1 MKFWTRFPLFRFLI
15 PFGAG
20 ILTNIY
26 SKPLIIN
33 CILISLVAISLSF
46 LFTKNNY
53 ATGKYAL
60 RWMAG
65 IPFYIAFWGIGCLLS
80 WLNDAGNYHSHFSDF
95 TENSMLAI
103 EASEPATET
112 KKGIRIF
119 AKVKAIKNC
128 EKWITVRGNL
138 VIYVRDTSH
147 QLKVKYHDNLL
158 ITAKYYAAPGP
169 SNPEAFD
176 FREYLRNKGIH
187 HQAFIDKKDMVILK
201 EVAKHNH
208 FSMAYDL
215 RDKLL
220 QKIGSYI
227 NKDESGVAA
236 ALLLGYEGWLDPEQ
250 ELSYSNAGVLHVL
263 CVSGMHVALIYNLLA
278 WLTGWMDKKRFTRH
292 LKYFL
297 LLNLIWF
304 YAMVTGFSPSV
315 IRAAAMIS
323 FVIFGKWVDR
333 NASVYNLLCGSC
345 FLLFIFD
352 PFLIRSTGFVLSFL
366 AVCGIIF
373 YHKLLLPL
381 WVPPNKIMFMIWE
394 LTSVSL
400 AAQLTTFPLSMF
412 LFHQFPNYFLIA
424 NLIIIPLS
432 TGVMYS
438 GLLILVTD
446 WVPFAG
452 FIFGWITTKGILLLN
467 LLVNLVASLP
477 GALTTDIYISGFETL
492 LIYLGMIVFTLW
504 LTKKSLL
511 WLQLSMIA
519 TILFLGS
526 KILASYETGTQL
538 IFTVY
543 QTPKRSLYTIMDG
556 HQSVILSDTSNIAR
570 GSQNPAQLHLLKK
583 ATSLQD
589 TLIIS
594 SDSQYALQLDSLN
607 RVVILSDLK
616 LLPKNSFSTD
626 SKLKTTVIL
635 RGKIKISG
643 NDLFTGL
650 NPSQVVLDNTVNKKD
665 SERLTKDLEE
675 LNIPCHSV
683 KKSGA
688 FSISLRN

>member
-15 PFGAG
+15 PFGTG
-20 ILTNIY
+20 ILTSIFC
-26 SKPLIIN
+26 KPLIIN
-33 CILISLVAISLSF
+33 WILISLVAISLSW
-46 LFTKNNY
+46 LFTKNKY

-60 RWMAG
+60 RWLAG
-65 IPFYIAFWGIGCLLS
+65 IPFYTAFLGIGCITG
-80 WLNDAGNYHSHFSDF
+80 WLTDAGNYHSHFSAF
-95 TENSMLAI
+95 TENSIIAI
-103 EASEPATET
+103 EASEPAAET

-128 EKWITVRGNL
+128 EKWIPVRGNL
-138 VIYVRDTSH
+138 VIYIRDTSH
-147 QLKVKYHDNLL
+147 NLKVKYKDNLL
-158 ITAKYYAAPGP
+158 IAAKYYAVSGP

-187 HQAFIDKKDMVILK
+187 HQAFIDKNDLVILK
-201 EVAKHNH
+201 DVVQTNH
-208 FSMAYDL
+208 FSLAYEL

-227 NKDESGVAA
+227 DKDESGVAA

-278 WLTGWMDKKRFTRH
+278 WLTGWMDKKKITRH
-292 LKYFL
+292 FKYFL

-352 PFLIRSTGFVLSFL
+352 PYLIRSTGFVLSFL

-373 YHKLLLPL
+373 YHKLILPL
-381 WVPPNKIMFMIWE
+381 WVPPNKVMFMVWE
-394 LTSVSL
+394 LISVSL

-446 WVPFAG
+446 WIPFAG
-452 FIFGWITTKGILLLN
+452 IIFGWATTKGISLLN
-467 LLVNLVASLP
+467 LLVDRVASLP

-492 LIYLGMIVFTLW
+492 MIYVGMIVFTLW

-511 WLQLSMIA
+511 WLQLSMVT

-526 KILASYETGTQL
+526 KLSSNYESGSQL
-538 IFTVY
+538 TFTVY
-543 QTPKRSLYTIMDG
+543 QTPKRSLYALMDG
-556 HQSVILSDTSNIAR
+556 HQSVILTDTTNIAS
-570 GSQNPAQLHLLKK
+570 GSRNPAYLHLLKK
-583 ATSLQD
+583 GTSLQD
-589 TLIIS
+589 SVIIS
-594 SDSQYALQLDSLN
+594 PDFHYALQLDSLH

-616 LLPKNSFSTD
+616 LLRENAFPTYPKV
-626 SKLKTTVIL
+626 KTTVIL
-635 RGKIKISG
+635 RGKLNISAT
-643 NDLFTGL
+643 DIVSGL
-650 NPSQVVLDNTVNKKD
+650 NPIQVVLDNKINKKD
-665 SERLTKDLEE
+665 SERLTEELVE
-675 LNIPCHSV
+675 LNIPCHNV
-683 KKSGA
+683 KTSGA
-688 FSISLRN
+688 FVLNLRN

>member
-20 ILTNIY
+20 ILTSLY
-26 SKPLIIN
+26 YKPLIIN
-33 CILISLVAISLSF
+33 SIFVASVAILLSW
-46 LFTKNNY
+46 LFTKNKY

-65 IPFYIAFWGIGCLLS
+65 IPFYTAFWGIGCLLS
-80 WLNDAGNYHSHFSDF
+80 WLTDAGNFHSHFSAF
-95 TENSMLAI
+95 KEHTTIAVET
-103 EASEPATET
+103 SEPASET

-128 EKWITVRGNL
+128 EKWIPVRGNL

-158 ITAKYYAAPGP
+158 ITAKFHPVPGP

-176 FREYLRNKGIH
+176 FREYLRNKGVH
-187 HQAFIDKKDMVILK
+187 HQAFLDKNDLVILSDK
-201 EVAKHNH
+201 AEPNH
-208 FSMAYDL
+208 FSLAYDL

-220 QKIGSYI
+220 QKIESYI

-278 WLTGWMDKKRFTRH
+278 LLTGWMDKKRFTRH

-381 WVPPNKIMFMIWE
+381 WVPPNQIMFMIWE

-446 WVPFAG
+446 WIPFAG

-492 LIYLGMIVFTLW
+492 LIYAGMIVFTLW

-526 KILASYETGTQL
+526 KILATCESGSQL
-538 IFTVY
+538 SFTVY
-543 QTPKRSLYTIMDG
+543 QSPKSSLYSLMDG
-556 HQSVILSDTSNIAR
+556 NHSLIFNDTSIIAIN
-570 GSQNPAQLHLLKK
+570 SQNPAHLHLLKK
-583 ATSLQD
+583 GTTLKD

-594 SDSQYALQLDSLN
+594 PDFHYALQLDSLN
-607 RVVILSDLK
+607 RVVILSDIK
-616 LLPKNSFSTD
+616 FVPKNSFPTYP
-626 SKLKTTVIL
+626 KLKAIVIL

-643 NDLFTGL
+643 NDLVSEL
-650 NPSQVVLDNTVNKKD
+650 KPSQVVLDNTVNKKD
-665 SERLTKDLEE
+665 SERLTKELEQ

-683 KKSGA
+683 NASGA
-688 FSISLRN
+688 FSLSLRK